1 MTKAIHTPAALIPAS
16 PVPGIAPVDGWQ
28 LHHFDEEDS
37 DGFWTTSYLAQRG
50 AEQRVLNTSRF
61 RFTPSQDRFA
71 WLVRAG
77 FPERLGRLMGP
88 WDDTEIEAAIAAERV
103 AA

>member
-1 MTKAIHTPAALIPAS
+1 MSHALEHFHGLIPAS

-37 DGFWTTSYLAQRG
+37 DGFWTTGYLAQRG
-50 AEQRVLNTSRF
+50 AEQRFLNTSRF

-71 WLVRAG
+71 WLVCAG
-77 FPERLGRLMGP
+77 FPERRGRLMGP